1 MNPLLN
7 RLSHNMFPVPLRDGW
22 VVLRALTGRDELLVQ
37 EVNLLNTLLLLDQ
50 LLCDHPHARVQS
62 GQASHLS
69 VSDRDTVLLTL
80 YARTYGEQIQ
90 STLRCH
96 RCRSLFDLSFPL
108 PRLPAA
114 SGRNL

>member
-62 GQASHLS
+62 GQASLLS
-69 VSDRDTVLLTL
+69 VCDRDTVLLTL
-80 YARTYGEQIQ
+80 YARTLSEQFNQPCDTIAAG
-90 STLRCH
+90 LC
-96 RCRSLFDLSFPL
+96 DLSHL
-108 PRLPAA
+108 PSLASRIRSRL
-114 SGRNL
+114 